1 MLDEAEFAI
10 ISKTHKLSLESVR
23 SSREKHGTSLAQS
36 PMEMLLAPICQA
48 YTELTGFEETNAN
61 AVWHHRISLYGPP
74 CEACG
79 KPLRTPQA
87 SFCAECGHRP
97 S

>member
-1 MLDEAEFAI
+1 MLDDEEFAFVTKAQAKSLKKI
-10 ISKTHKLSLESVR
+10 KDYRDEHSTSLEQTPVER
-23 SSREKHGTSLAQS
+23 
-36 PMEMLLAPICQA
+36 LLAPVCEA
-48 YTELTGFEETNAN
+48 YTKLTGFEETNAN

-87 SFCAECGHRP
+87 RFCAECGHRP
-97 S
+97 A